1 MIMQILRMREQAR
14 RRLTF
19 SQAVSVKCL
28 FLTQSG
34 HGGSYAITTL
44 LFDVNQIR
52 GSPAQTNI

>member
-44 LFDVNQIR
+44 LSLTTVAGHGEAD
-52 GSPAQTNI
+52 